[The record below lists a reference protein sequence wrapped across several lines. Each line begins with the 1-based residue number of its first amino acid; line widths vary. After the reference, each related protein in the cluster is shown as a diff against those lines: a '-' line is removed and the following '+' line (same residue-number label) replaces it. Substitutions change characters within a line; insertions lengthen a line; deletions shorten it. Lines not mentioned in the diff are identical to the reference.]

1 MVEEE
6 KVSIYNHLLAKD
18 NLLHHIISIITV
30 FTSNMYPY
38 LYTVTGNDRFTVTC
52 TLVFTLFLI
61 MFTLTCTHIFT
72 LFLVMTGSQQMVGSK
87 LSKCTYT
94 NMPAMFSIAVQKEK
108 KNTDE
113 RKLHGSLHEDYSVE
127 RSSDAVQMSVVPSA
141 KTTNT

>member
-1 MVEEE
+1 
-6 KVSIYNHLLAKD
+6 
-18 NLLHHIISIITV
+18 
-30 FTSNMYPY
+30 
-38 LYTVTGNDRFTVTC
+38 
-52 TLVFTLFLI
+52 
-61 MFTLTCTHIFT
+61 
-72 LFLVMTGSQQMVGSK
+72 MTGSQQMVGNK

-94 NMPAMFSIAVQKEK
+94 NMLAMFSIAVYKEKK